1 MVDSLLVPD
10 AILVEEQ
17 QFPCLL
23 VAEGY
28 LSVEDAA
35 DGLL

>member
-1 MVDSLLVPD
+1 MVDALLVPD
-10 AILVEEQ
+10 ARLVEEQ
-17 QFPCLL
+17 QLARLF

>member
-10 AILVEEQ
+10 AVLVEEQ
-17 QFPCLL
+17 QFSSLF